1 MDMRLIACVFVNLIL
16 ACLLMVSQAIA
27 QAHSGFD
34 QEPTLKQKAE
44 IYLYRNEFS
53 ESISYYKKAIEKDK
67 TDAYLFRGLAQAFNR
82 SGKTDEGTDIF
93 NQYLQTSPPNALY
106 GLGYLHYLM
115 KEEEQSQTFLREAIK
130 MNPQHTLAMNNL
142 GAILSEENVF
152 EEALSFVK
160 RAISIN
166 PKEGMFYRNLQIIY
180 SKMGKGEVFESE
192 YEGALKEGVT
202 DMATGYGKAFAT
214 YLRQQGFK
222 YFSQGKVEKSVK
234 AFEKVVQVYRTIQH
248 PGGELAG
255 LFGLGSLYEK
265 LGNEEKAFELYHE
278 ILKINPNHIQA
289 KQKLESHKKIP

>member
-1 MDMRLIACVFVNLIL
+1 MRSIVCFFTSLLLASLLI
-16 ACLLMVSQAIA
+16 VSQVIA
-27 QAHSGFD
+27 QPHSNFD
-34 QEPTLKQKAE
+34 QDPTLKQKAE

-53 ESISYYKKAIEKDK
+53 ESISYYKKGIEKDK
-67 TDAYLFRGLAQAFNR
+67 ADAYLFRGLAQAFNR
-82 SGKTDEGTDIF
+82 SGKTNEGTEIF

-115 KEEEQSQTFLREAIK
+115 EEKEQSQTFLREAIK
-130 MNPQHTLAMNNL
+130 MNPQHALAMNNL
-142 GAILSEENVF
+142 GAILSEENTF

-180 SKMGKGEVFESE
+180 SKMGKGEVFEKE
-192 YEGALKEGVT
+192 YEGALKEGLT
-202 DMATGYGKAFAT
+202 DRATGYGKAFAT

-222 YFSQGKVEKSVK
+222 FFSQGKAERSVK
-234 AFEKVVQVYRTIQH
+234 AFEKIVEVYRAIKH

-255 LFGLGSLYEK
+255 LFGLGSLHEE
-265 LGNEEKAFELYHE
+265 LGNEEKAFELYRE

-289 KQKLESHKKIP
+289 KQRLESYQKRP

>member
-1 MDMRLIACVFVNLIL
+1 MDMRSIVCFFTSLLL
-16 ACLLMVSQAIA
+16 ASLLMISQVIA
-27 QAHSGFD
+27 QPHSKFD

-82 SGKTDEGTDIF
+82 SGKANAGTDIL

-106 GLGYLHYLM
+106 GLGYLYYLM
-115 KEEEQSQTFLREAIK
+115 EEKEQSQTFLREAIK

-180 SKMGKGEVFESE
+180 YKMGKGDVFERE
-192 YEGALKEGVT
+192 YEVALKDGLT
-202 DMATGYGKAFAT
+202 DRAIGYGKAFAT

-222 YFSQGKVEKSVK
+222 YFSEGKAERSVK
-234 AFEKVVQVYRTIQH
+234 AFEKIVEVYRAIKH

-255 LFGLGSLYEK
+255 LFGLGSLHEE
-265 LGNEEKAFELYHE
+265 LGNEEKAFEIYRE

-289 KQKLESHKKIP
+289 KQKLESYNKRP